1 MFKKS
6 LLLFCLFYF
15 VTGVQAR
22 TCPEGGQPGIV
33 DPKYCC
39 KGPYIESSYAGIDG
53 KMHTV
58 YAEFQP
64 GICGCPDGGSLSQ
77 DHRTCCKNGYTY
89 GGYYVSLSDDII
101 NNRIP
106 NPDVKKG
113 SYVYLNAESCGC
125 PEGLEEKN
133 GVCCDNGWVG
143 NDYNPW
149 KCGCPDGGT
158 MNQEARVCLKRG
170 YGYNPHIKKYV
181 NVWPYEYGCPDESIL
196 VKGFSKLMDIC
207 CKGNFTYDDDKYNWT
222 KADSRCGCPD
232 GGKASVNAGK
242 GYPSVYPC
250 CKDGFM
256 YNSETGKY
264 DKKNDYYC
272 RPETYQMPKEEI
284 NKYKNDP
291 EAFFKYW
298 QQNQDQFKK
307 KAQEKKSESPYA
319 YKRNQK

>member
-6 LLLFCLFYF
+6 LLLFLFFFSTAY
-15 VTGVQAR
+15 AR
-22 TCPEGGQPGIV
+22 TCPEGGGPSPLN
-33 DPKYCC
+33 PKYCC
-39 KGPYIESSYAGIDG
+39 NGPYVESSYSGIDG

-58 YAEFQP
+58 YTDFQP

-77 DHRTCCKNGYTY
+77 DRRTCCKNGYAY

-101 NNRIP
+101 NNRVS
-106 NPDVKKG
+106 NPGAKKG
-113 SYVYLNAESCGC
+113 EYIYLNAESCGC
-125 PEGLEEKN
+125 PKGLEEKN
-133 GVCCDNGWVG
+133 GVCCDNGWEG
-143 NDYNPW
+143 DDYNPW
-149 KCGCPDGGT
+149 KCGCPDGGE
-158 MNQEARVCLKRG
+158 MDPRDHVCKKNH
-170 YGYNPHIKKYV
+170 YSYHYAEKKYAGLS
-181 NVWPYEYGCPDESIL
+181 PREDGCPDRTQGIKDFRGEI
-196 VKGFSKLMDIC
+196 VIC
-207 CKGNFTYDDDKYNWT
+207 CKGNLTYDDDTSSWT

-264 DKKNDYYC
+264 DKENDHYC
-272 RPETYQMPKEEI
+272 RPEAYQMPKEEV

-307 KAQEKKSESPYA
+307 KAREKRSESPYA
-319 YKRNQK
+319 YERNQK